1 MQVVRGFL
9 LKNIILIAWILH
21 FAKLILK
28 KKNDSKADFEKLSG
42 VGYQAFNLWL
52 GA

>member
-9 LKNIILIAWILH
+9 LKNINLIAWILH

-28 KKNDSKADFEKLSG
+28 KKSDSKADFDFEKLSG
-42 VGYQAFNLWL
+42 VPSI
-52 GA
+52 